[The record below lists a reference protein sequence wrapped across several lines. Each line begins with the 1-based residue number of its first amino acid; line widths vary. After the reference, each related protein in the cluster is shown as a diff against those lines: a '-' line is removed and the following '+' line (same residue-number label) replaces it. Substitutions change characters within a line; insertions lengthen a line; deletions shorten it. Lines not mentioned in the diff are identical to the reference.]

1 VYNKKYTEIIA
12 RGNKGMLKFDMDEFD
27 KILESELSKD
37 EECSILISRFKQLIS
52 EDDASVNLLIIKI
65 FEIAYQSGF
74 KSGMNFI
81 IKRNEIDLFR

>member
-1 VYNKKYTEIIA
+1 
-12 RGNKGMLKFDMDEFD
+12 MLKFDMDEFD